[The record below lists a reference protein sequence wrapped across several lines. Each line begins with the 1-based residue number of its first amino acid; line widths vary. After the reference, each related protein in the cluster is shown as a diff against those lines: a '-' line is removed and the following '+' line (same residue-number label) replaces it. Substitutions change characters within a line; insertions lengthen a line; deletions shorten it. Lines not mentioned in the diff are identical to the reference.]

1 MNNSPQISVVINTY
15 NAERHLEAVLRSV
28 KDFDEILVCDMQS
41 TDRTVDI
48 ARQHGCRIVTF
59 EKKHYTIV
67 EPARQFAIDQARC
80 PWVLVLDADELV
92 SPALKDYLYAH
103 IRRPHCAAGLA
114 IPRKNYFMGRFLHA
128 AYPDYILR
136 FFRKDVTQWPAII
149 HASPIVKGEVLRLP
163 RHRKELAFEHLAN
176 DSVATLCRKTNIYSD
191 NEIEK
196 RRHKHYG
203 LTALLGRPL
212 FRFFRSYIL
221 KGGFRDGTPGLIH
234 ALWEAIYQFAI
245 VSKCIEARRHLSHR
259 EESAGR
265 EK

>member
-103 IRRPHCAAGLA
+103 IRRPHCAAGLTISWVDSSTPP
-114 IPRKNYFMGRFLHA
+114 IPTTSCDSSEKTSRNGPPSFM
-128 AYPDYILR
+128 P
-136 FFRKDVTQWPAII
+136 P
-149 HASPIVKGEVLRLP
+149 
-163 RHRKELAFEHLAN
+163 
-176 DSVATLCRKTNIYSD
+176 
-191 NEIEK
+191 
-196 RRHKHYG
+196 
-203 LTALLGRPL
+203 PL
-212 FRFFRSYIL
+212 
-221 KGGFRDGTPGLIH
+221 
-234 ALWEAIYQFAI
+234 
-245 VSKCIEARRHLSHR
+245 
-259 EESAGR
+259 
-265 EK
+265 